1 MKYFTIDHDM
11 NRPMPN
17 QINVPLNSEYGIGVR
32 VFKNEQPIELGMDEL
47 SVNGMSAVTQVG
59 GYNLYELSSGD
70 VQTMKTVDVDV
81 TKAPTLYKEFNPVGE
96 AVNTTSRVITV

>member
-70 VQTMKTVDVDV
+70 VQTMNTIDVIANKQAEGETFENTVSV
-81 TKAPTLYKEFNPVGE
+81 KQPLANRE
-96 AVNTTSRVITV
+96 